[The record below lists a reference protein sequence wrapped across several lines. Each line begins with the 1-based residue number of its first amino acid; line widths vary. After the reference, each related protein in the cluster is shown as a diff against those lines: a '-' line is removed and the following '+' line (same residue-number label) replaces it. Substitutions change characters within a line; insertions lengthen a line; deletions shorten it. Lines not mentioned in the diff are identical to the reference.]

1 MEIRRNTQM
10 TNYSKFSKPE
20 YQTPPTDEEM
30 ELVGIDVDEEA
41 VMTAVDVEE
50 PKEVVAPPNVT
61 MTGETKTVVVNTR
74 KLNFRARPVRNS
86 EVIEVLK
93 AGDKL
98 ETTDDLSN
106 EWIEA
111 MRGDEA
117 EFGYVMAEFVKPV

>member
-1 MEIRRNTQM
+1 M